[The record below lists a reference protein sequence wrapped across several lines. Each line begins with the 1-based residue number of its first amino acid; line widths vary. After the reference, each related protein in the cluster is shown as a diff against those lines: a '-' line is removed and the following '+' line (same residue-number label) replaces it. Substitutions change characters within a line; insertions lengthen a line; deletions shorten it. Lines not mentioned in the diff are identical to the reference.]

1 MTKYKEQLQ
10 TLQDQIT
17 RKNKVTTMLKN
28 LYGQR
33 RSLEEEERVLAALR
47 KDEQADVDRMK
58 GHSLAAFFYEV
69 IGKREEMLDKET
81 REAYAAAVKHENAVQ
96 QLRAVEDGVS
106 ALEAELKTLE
116 GCEVRYAE
124 VLRRKAEALKSEDP
138 VNGPEICRMEE
149 RMGYLESQR
158 KEISEALSAGNA
170 AMNQIQSIESELDS
184 AEGWGTWDLFGGGLI
199 SGLAKHSHLDDAQV
213 QIEEL
218 QMLLRRFHTELGDV
232 DIHSD
237 IQVQVEGF
245 LRFAD
250 FFFDGL
256 FADWAVLNH
265 IHDSQEK
272 MGQIRQQV
280 QMVLDRLHVLDNTQ
294 KEELHKLREK
304 LYELVAGA

>member
-199 SGLAKHSHLDDAQV
+199 SDLAKHSHLDDAQV

-218 QMLLRRFHTELGDV
+218 QILLRRFHTELGDV

-280 QMVLDRLHVLDNTQ
+280 QMVLDRLHVMDNTQ

-304 LYELVAGA
+304 LDELVAGA

>member
-280 QMVLDRLHVLDNTQ
+280 QMVLDRLHVMDNTQ